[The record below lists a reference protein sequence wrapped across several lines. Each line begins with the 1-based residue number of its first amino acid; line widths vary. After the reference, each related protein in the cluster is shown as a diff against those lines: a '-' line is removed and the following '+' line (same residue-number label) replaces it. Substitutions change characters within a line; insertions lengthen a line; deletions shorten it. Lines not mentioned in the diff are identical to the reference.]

1 MTAPAGHPRH
11 DLDELLQSPVR
22 LSLVAALAGVEKADF
37 PSLRDVVEL
46 TDPTLSKQLAAL
58 EAAGY
63 VVVSKERAGR
73 RPRTWAR
80 ITPEG
85 RAALTGHLAALRAI
99 AELTLDAPA
108 DET

>member
-1 MTAPAGHPRH
+1 MCI
-11 DLDELLQSPVR
+11 
-22 LSLVAALAGVEKADF
+22 
-37 PSLRDVVEL
+37 RDR
-46 TDPTLSKQLAAL
+46 SKQLAAL

-85 RAALTGHLAALRAI
+85 RATLTGHLAALRAI